1 METLV
6 PDTSVLVDGRITALV
21 RDEHPGARVLVP
33 LAALAELEAQANR
46 GLETGFAG
54 LQELHNLQDLASQE
68 KCTVTF
74 VGERPSSEEIERA
87 ATGAIDARIRD
98 VAVANDA
105 LFITS
110 DRVQAYAAAAQGV
123 RHNYLRPIVE
133 EPDLSR
139 LKVSAFFEE
148 GIMSVHLKADCIP
161 MAKRGTPGNLSYEAI
176 GVNGWAVYDQALNI
190 SGIWVASVS
199 AGSPAAKAGILSG
212 DIIMALNGLPM
223 ALDGTMADYCDV
235 LRTAGEGEPMTVE
248 VLRYDTGQTLRGEIN
263 GEAPIEVVSVAA
275 AIEDD
280 TDIDTGGGSETYS
293 AYQSVTDDT
302 GTLIVNVP
310 VEWGDID
317 PRPCDNNG
325 VDVPCVNAAT
335 DINGFYDSYTTS
347 GMFFG
352 LFGPTDLET
361 LLEDYAQGSACSFYG
376 TYEYEDPVFTGLYD
390 IWENC
395 DGQGTYFVNLAAAP
409 EGGAYTVLIQMAIV
423 VGGDWDALDQAFA
436 TFNVLQ

>member
-1 METLV
+1 VTNNHV
-6 PDTSVLVDGRITALV
+6 VA
-21 RDEHPGARVLVP
+21 GAATIEVFIGGDDS
-33 LAALAELEAQANR
+33 R
-46 GLETGFAG
+46 GYNATIVGVSEC
-54 LQELHNLQDLASQE
+54 NDLALIDIRESEPLPYLDWYEGQVSPGLDVYAAGFPLGDPE
-68 KCTVTF
+68 FTMTRGIVSKARASGESDWSSLDYSIEHDANTQGGNSGGPLVSTEGKV
-74 VGERPSSEEIERA
+74 VGIHYASSEVSNTQVYYAVPGVIAQDVIE
-87 ATGAIDARIRD
+87 
-98 VAVANDA
+98 
-105 LFITS
+105 
-110 DRVQAYAAAAQGV
+110 
-123 RHNYLRPIVE
+123 E
-133 EPDLSR
+133 
-139 LKVSAFFEE
+139 LKN
-148 GIMSVHLKADCIP
+148 AD
-161 MAKRGTPGNLSYEAI
+161 YEAI